1 MTVLEL
7 LKYIGRRLIFLVI
20 LIIGATLM
28 VFLISHTVPS
38 DPVVAN
44 LSQRNLDDPEMVAA
58 FRAKWGLD
66 KPLYHQYLVYLGN
79 LAHGDMGMSI
89 RTQRPVLDDL
99 KKCYP
104 ATVELALFSMVI
116 AVMFGIL
123 FGVISAIKRNSAADQ
138 AVRAVSIVGV
148 SVPSF
153 WFGLMLLLI
162 FYSWLG
168 WAPGPGRL
176 SPSLSAPPD
185 VSGLYV
191 VDAIIAGQW
200 NVAYDAFNHMFL
212 PGIVLGAY
220 TMGLITRT
228 TRSSL
233 LEVLSTDYIRTA
245 RAKGLTEKL
254 VITGH
259 ALGNALIP
267 VITIIGVG
275 FGNLLG
281 GMVVVETVFAWQGVG
296 QYAFQAAGNLDFPAI
311 IGVSIV
317 IALNYA
323 IINLVIDILYGVI
336 DPRVRY
342 R

>member
-1 MTVLEL
+1 MGL
-7 LKYIGRRLIFLVI
+7 LRYIGRRIIFLFF
-20 LIIGATLM
+20 LIIGVSLM

-44 LSQRNLDDPEMVAA
+44 LSQRNLDNPEMVAV

-66 KPLYHQYLVYLGN
+66 KPLHQQYFIYVGN
-79 LAHGDMGMSI
+79 LLRGDLGTSI
-89 RTQRPVLDDL
+89 RTQRPVLKDL
-99 KKCYP
+99 KKSFP
-104 ATVELALFSMVI
+104 ATIELAIFSMFVAI
-116 AVMFGIL
+116 LFGML
-123 FGVISAIKRNSAADQ
+123 FGVISAIKRNSVTDQ
-138 AVRAVSIVGV
+138 AVRAVSVIGV

-176 SPSLSAPPD
+176 SPSLSAPPS
-185 VSGLYV
+185 VTGLYV
-191 VDAIIAGQW
+191 MDALLAGKW
-200 NVAYDAFNHMFL
+200 NVAWDAFKHLIL
-212 PGIVLGAY
+212 PGIVLGSY

-233 LEVLSTDYIRTA
+233 LEVLSLDYIRTA
-245 RAKGLTEKL
+245 RAKGLNEKL
-254 VITGH
+254 VIVGH

-267 VITIIGVG
+267 VLTVIGLG

-281 GMVVVETVFAWQGVG
+281 GMVVVETVFAWQGIG

-311 IGVSIV
+311 IGVSV
-317 IALNYA
+317 LIAVNYA
-323 IINLVIDILYGVI
+323 VINLIIDILYGVI